1 MKILD
6 LHFDEYIKKSE
17 NNSLHSKLVKLYD
30 NLPKDIKLFKNMILY
45 GSPGVGKYT
54 QMLELVK
61 RYSQSKLKYE
71 KKMTLIY
78 NKINYNFKMSDIH
91 FEIDMALLGCNSKVL
106 WHEIYNNILDIII
119 TRPNKSGIIVC
130 KNFHI
135 IHSELHDIF
144 YSYMQ
149 NLSIEY
155 IKFKTI
161 NLKYILITDNIGF
174 IEKNI
179 INSSVIIN
187 IPRPSKIKYKN
198 ICKLSNE
205 RIKDIEINEIN
216 NIKNIQLN
224 VKDIIPHKFICDNLI
239 NYLLDINNI
248 KYINIREK
256 IYDIFIY
263 NLNIYDCIWYIITEL
278 VTKEYIKNIH
288 ETLLTTYKFL
298 QLYNNNYRPIYH
310 LENYIFYLLKEI
322 HEF

>member
-1 MKILD
+1 MKLLD

-17 NNSLHSKLVKLYD
+17 SNSLHSKLIKLYTK
-30 NLPKDIKLFKNMILY
+30 LPDDIKLFKNIILY
-45 GSPGVGKYT
+45 GPPGVGKYT
-54 QMLELVK
+54 QMLEIIK
-61 RYSQSKLKYE
+61 RYSPSKLKYE

-78 NKINYNFKMSDIH
+78 NKISYNFKMSDIH

-135 IHSELHDIF
+135 VHSELHDIF

-155 IKFKTI
+155 IRFKAI

-174 IEKNI
+174 IENNI

-187 IPRPSKIKYKN
+187 IPRPSKIKYKKIYKLQNDYIKN
-198 ICKLSNE
+198 I
-205 RIKDIEINEIN
+205 DINEIN
-216 NIKNIQLN
+216 NIKNLQLN
-224 VKDIIPHKFICDNLI
+224 IKDIIPHKLICNNLI
-239 NYLLDINNI
+239 DYLLDINNI
-248 KYINIREK
+248 KFINVREK

-263 NLNIYDCIWYIITEL
+263 NLNIYDCIWYIITKL
-278 VTKEYIKNIH
+278 VKNNYIKNINK
-288 ETLLTTYKFL
+288 TILVTYNFF
-298 QLYNNNYRPIYH
+298 QFYNNNYRPIYH

>member
-1 MKILD
+1 MKLLD
-6 LHFDEYIKKSE
+6 LHFDEYIKNSE
-17 NNSLHSKLVKLYD
+17 NKSLHSKLIKLYEK
-30 NLPKDIKLFKNMILY
+30 LPKDIKFFKNIILY
-45 GSPGVGKYT
+45 GPIGVGKYT
-54 QMLELVK
+54 QMLEIIK
-61 RYSQSKLKYE
+61 QYSLSKLKYE

-78 NKINYNFKMSDIH
+78 NKLNYNFKMSDIH

-130 KNFHI
+130 KNFHM

-149 NLSIEY
+149 NLSVEY

-179 INSSVIIN
+179 INSSIIIN
-187 IPRPSKIKYKN
+187 IPRPSKLKYKN
-198 ICKLSNE
+198 ICKLTSNNL
-205 RIKDIEINEIN
+205 KNLDINNIN

-224 VKDIIPHKFICDNLI
+224 IKDIIPHKAICDNLI
-239 NYLLDINNI
+239 NYLLDIDNI
-248 KYINIREK
+248 KYISIRDK
-256 IYDIFIY
+256 LYDIFIY
-263 NLNIYDCIWYIITEL
+263 NLNIYDCIWYI
-278 VTKEYIKNIH
+278 VTYLINNSHIKDINNI
-288 ETLLTTYKFL
+288 LLITYKFFL
-298 QLYNNNYRPIYH
+298 FYNNNYRPIYH